1 MTLKFYNLAIIV
13 HTLLTKF
20 RDKALRKWGIMSLQK
35 RKNSKAKHNT
45 KKNLFLSKVHKDF
58 VHHQEN
64 NMCLIQLHSRETQ
77 PTTENFLRKGLKD
90 LLLFEDKR
98 LIISRLLF
106 RYRVVQLIKIN
117 ILQNKFSPIVI
128 SLRALKNTLLILPNF
143 KGKPDIAK

>member
-1 MTLKFYNLAIIV
+1 
-13 HTLLTKF
+13 
-20 RDKALRKWGIMSLQK
+20 
-35 RKNSKAKHNT
+35 
-45 KKNLFLSKVHKDF
+45 
-58 VHHQEN
+58 
-64 NMCLIQLHSRETQ
+64 MCLIQLHSMETQ
-77 PTTENFLRKGLKD
+77 PTTENFLLKGLKD

-106 RYRVVQLIKIN
+106 LYRVVQRIKIN